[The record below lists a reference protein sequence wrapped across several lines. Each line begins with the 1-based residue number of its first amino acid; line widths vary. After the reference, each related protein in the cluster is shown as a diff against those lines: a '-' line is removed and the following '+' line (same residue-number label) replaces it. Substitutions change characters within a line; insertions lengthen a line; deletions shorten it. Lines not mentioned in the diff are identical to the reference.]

1 MPINF
6 IPWQISSSLTDH
18 RRPRRRPRHVLRF
31 ISRLDP
37 APYRVSGLWISEE
50 SDQRLWR
57 TPGEEMEES
66 AISSRT
72 SNHRPTRLMELFGNW
87 NRSHPRSRRRRKP
100 TGSRVAAGASVAV
113 GKRIEVLARTA
124 WDPPYK
130 AVRLDLCLPIISVSI
145 PPFVFSRMPPSMF
158 ILRQL
163 KPPVLRLHFSSSDV
177 RETTLFEEGEQT
189 HRYRVSTSR
198 PASHSGNKVTTVS
211 DSRGMPIIVFR
222 WNTYKRDE
230 IEWVKPRQ
238 AGSLPI
244 IKRPISAFF
253 KVGR

>member
-1 MPINF
+1 MSEVPFGSWNRSTERNRDREHLEF
-6 IPWQISSSLTDH
+6 RRSERKQYPNDVVYTRVCVNDH
-18 RRPRRRPRHVLRF
+18 RCPRRRPRHVLRF

-113 GKRIEVLARTA
+113 GNRIEVLARTA

-130 AVRLDLCLPIISVSI
+130 AARLDLCHPS
-145 PPFVFSRMPPSMF
+145 SRSLYPPSSF
-158 ILRQL
+158 RFRGCLPRCL
-163 KPPVLRLHFSSSDV
+163 S
-177 RETTLFEEGEQT
+177 
-189 HRYRVSTSR
+189 Y
-198 PASHSGNKVTTVS
+198 
-211 DSRGMPIIVFR
+211 DS
-222 WNTYKRDE
+222 
-230 IEWVKPRQ
+230 
-238 AGSLPI
+238 
-244 IKRPISAFF
+244 
-253 KVGR
+253 